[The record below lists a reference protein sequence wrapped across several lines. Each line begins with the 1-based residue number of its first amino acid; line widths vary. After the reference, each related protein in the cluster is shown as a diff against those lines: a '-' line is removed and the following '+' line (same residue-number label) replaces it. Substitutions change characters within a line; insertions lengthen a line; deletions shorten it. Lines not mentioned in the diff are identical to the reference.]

1 VILDTDDISDCFT
14 NEEAYGRKIRKS
26 FDVYCLFSRI
36 GKRASI
42 SFQAISFVFF
52 TLKDSRRVF
61 FVKVPQFILSITF
74 ITQADNS
81 KNTDSSDI
89 ITVLTSVYL
98 KLALLGVTV
107 VSCVVSIIIYPCLRS
122 HISKKLRLSSGESFN
137 LRSYVS
143 FKIESEFNL
152 IVNEQRETYD
162 SVEPH
167 IDLSEPTSPTSVG
180 PDSDESKRQELYKVQ
195 QAVAK
200 QAAQRAGTNQSGTA
214 SSMGSFPV
222 LSPNNPSQI
231 LGYSSYPSSKSR
243 PKTGATSLIRPG
255 AISSDSDIPITY
267 QPTFSSPI
275 PSSPVV
281 PSTSTPSSL
290 TSSSPISSHSNVS
303 PLSKPPPSPRNSISS
318 VPLPGQTI
326 LTHACVKCGCPIVFQ
341 LPPTEAQAKVAC
353 VICQHIN
360 TVKR

>member
-1 VILDTDDISDCFT
+1 MTYPIVLQMKKPMDIRFDKT
-14 NEEAYGRKIRKS
+14 LMS
-26 FDVYCLFSRI
+26 FVFFSRI
-36 GKRASI
+36 GKRASL
-42 SFQAISFVFF
+42 SFQAICFVFF

-61 FVKVPQFILSITF
+61 LVKVPQFILSITLLA
-74 ITQADNS
+74 T
-81 KNTDSSDI
+81 TSDDAGSVI
-89 ITVLTSVYL
+89 AILTSVYL